1 MGATDP
7 QPGTTRAHPPA
18 CKAPE
23 HGVRRGWLFRVPV
36 IHSTFQIQHTRR
48 PGEAGSAWQAPVQ
61 RSNLGK
67 GCCSPIQRGMHM
79 LKNARLRHL

>member
-36 IHSTFQIQHTRR
+36 MHGTFQIQHTRLGV
-48 PGEAGSAWQAPVQ
+48 PGKRQFNGLI
-61 RSNLGK
+61 LG
-67 GCCSPIQRGMHM
+67 RGVV
-79 LKNARLRHL
+79 AQYIAACIC